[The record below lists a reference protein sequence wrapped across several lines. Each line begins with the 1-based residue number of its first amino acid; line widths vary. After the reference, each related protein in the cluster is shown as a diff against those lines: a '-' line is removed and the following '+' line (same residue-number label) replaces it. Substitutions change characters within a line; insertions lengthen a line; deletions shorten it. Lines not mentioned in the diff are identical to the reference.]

1 MNSEDGKI
9 NKIANALGFSRV
21 DTRVYSALSEF
32 VDKVD
37 VDSDSDARSLR
48 ESYLDFESCYYDL
61 GLLLPVAQA
70 GEPTLACDIMN
81 TNVLSV
87 SEDTWVCEVASIL
100 TRRMITG
107 CPVVDSQGKLVGV
120 VSVTDLAGLL
130 AREEMLQQRHQLSAA
145 DVMTCYTVTV
155 EPSASIQEILHLV
168 LSFRLH
174 RVIVVDSEKRPMGI
188 VTTLDL
194 ARALK
199 SLLSRET
206 LHRELP
212 RSA

>member
-1 MNSEDGKI
+1 MKSSDGRI
-9 NKIANALGFSRV
+9 SRVATVLGFNRV
-21 DTRVYSALSEF
+21 DTRIYSTLSEF
-32 VDKVD
+32 VEKVD
-37 VDSDSDARSLR
+37 LDAETDPKTLR

-61 GLLLPVAQA
+61 GLLLPVAQSM
-70 GEPTLACDIMN
+70 EPTLAADIMN

-107 CPVVDSQGKLVGV
+107 CPVVDSEGKLVGV

-145 DVMTCYTVTV
+145 DIMTCYTVTV
-155 EPSASIQEILHLV
+155 EPTAPIQEILHLV

-174 RVIVVDSEKRPMGI
+174 RVIVVDGEKRPVGI

-199 SLLSRET
+199 SVLSREGVR
-206 LHRELP
+206 RELP